1 MGYKK
6 TINIRISESQLK
18 RLMSAM
24 LKEKVTLSTLVRNI
38 LHSYIQAN
46 STPVDKDITRKKK
59 K

>member
-1 MGYKK
+1 MEYKK
-6 TINIRISESQLK
+6 HINIRITEDQLK

-38 LHSYIQAN
+38 LHSYIEAN
-46 STPVDKDITRKKK
+46 STSTGKGTTQKKK